1 MDHYIV
7 NDRIG
12 NDLGLGVSPFNN
24 SVIYFVIAPQKLFG
38 VLSRFDVLP

>member
-24 SVIYFVIAPQKLFG
+24 SVIHCVIVPIKLFG
-38 VLSRFDVLP
+38 VTSRFDVLP